1 MRRLPAAA
9 LVCALLI
16 AACGQSGQKET
27 TSAQTTSAQPAPKPP
42 PASVPV
48 RKGDEK
54 VIRAWNKAENAGDYK
69 KAASYFAKNAIVI
82 QSFILQLINSHLAE
96 EWNSGLPCRADITFI
111 RGEQATTL
119 VGFDLREGPTHK
131 CKEGGSAQVRFTIRG
146 GLIRQWRQLPVAQQA
161 PAPAI

>member
-1 MRRLPAAA
+1 MRVLPAAVV
-9 LVCALLI
+9 VCALLI
-16 AACGQSGQKET
+16 AACGQSGKKQ
-27 TSAQTTSAQPAPKPP
+27 TSTSQPAPKQT

-82 QSFILQLINSHLAE
+82 QSYILQLINRHLAE

-111 RGEQATTL
+111 QGEQATTL
-119 VGFDLREGPTHK
+119 VGFDLRKGPTGA

-146 GLIRQWRQLPVAQQA
+146 GLITQWRQLPESEQA
-161 PAPAI
+161 PSPAI

>member
-9 LVCALLI
+9 LACALLI
-16 AACGQSGQKET
+16 AACGQSGTK
-27 TSAQTTSAQPAPKPP
+27 QTTTAQPAPKPP

-48 RKGDEK
+48 RKGDEQ
-54 VIRAWNKAENAGDYK
+54 VIRAWNRAENAGDYR

-82 QSFILQLINSHLAE
+82 QSFILQLINRHFAE

-111 RGEQATTL
+111 QGERATTL

-146 GLIRQWRQLPVAQQA
+146 GLIRQWRQLPESEQV
-161 PAPAI
+161 PSPAI

>member
-9 LVCALLI
+9 LLCALLI
-16 AACGQSGQKET
+16 TGCGQSGKKPT
-27 TSAQTTSAQPAPKPP
+27 TAAQPAPKPP
-42 PASVPV
+42 AAGVPV
-48 RKGDEK
+48 RKGDEQ
-54 VIRAWNKAENAGDYK
+54 VIRGWNKAENAGDYK

-82 QSFILQLINSHLAE
+82 QSFILQLINRHFAE

-111 RGEQATTL
+111 HGEQATTL

-146 GLIRQWRQLPVAQQA
+146 GLIRQWRQLPDSEQA